1 MVGLAAVTGVLTA
14 CGGGGGGS
22 SSAAPVQTVL
32 MSTYEISVTNLTN
45 AQPLSPPVVILHDG
59 GYRVFSVGQ
68 PASAGLEVLA
78 EGGDGQPL
86 IDEALAA
93 DAVTDAVAF
102 DGPIPPGGQAQ
113 VSVTISDNARADLR
127 VSVATMLV
135 NTNDAFTALNGLPE
149 VGVLAPGEVLEATTP
164 AYDAG
169 TEADDEAPG
178 SIPGPAD
185 GGEGF
190 NAVRDD
196 DADRVSMH
204 SGVLTAMDA
213 LPTSVLTEQHRFDN
227 PVARIRIRRVN

>member
-1 MVGLAAVTGVLTA
+1 
-14 CGGGGGGS
+14 
-22 SSAAPVQTVL
+22 
-32 MSTYEISVTNLTN
+32 MSTYEISITNLTN
-45 AQPLSPPVVILHDG
+45 AQPLSPPVVILHGG
-59 GYRVFSVGQ
+59 GYRVFTLGQ
-68 PASAGLEVLA
+68 PASAGLEMLA

-86 IDEALAA
+86 LDEARAA
-93 DAVTDAVAF
+93 DAVAEAVAF
-102 DGPIPPGGQAQ
+102 AGPVAPGGQGQ
-113 VSVTISDNARADLR
+113 VSVTISDSARADLR

-135 NTNDAFTALNGLPE
+135 NTNDAFTAIAGLPD
-149 VGVLAPGEVLEATTP
+149 VGVLAPGETLEVSTP

-190 NAVRDD
+190 NAARDD

-204 SGVLTAMDA
+204 AGVLTAMDT

-227 PVARIRIRRVN
+227 PVARIRVRRVN

>member
-1 MVGLAAVTGVLTA
+1 
-14 CGGGGGGS
+14 
-22 SSAAPVQTVL
+22 

-45 AQPLSPPVVILHDG
+45 AQPLSPPVVMLHDG
-59 GYRVFSVGQ
+59 DYRIFTLGQ
-68 PASAGLEVLA
+68 PAGAGLEVLA
-78 EGGDGQPL
+78 EGGDAQPL
-86 IDEALAA
+86 LDEALAA
-93 DAVTDAVAF
+93 DSVSQAVAF
-102 DGPIPPGGQAQ
+102 DAPIPPGAQAQ

-149 VGVLAPGEVLEATTP
+149 VGVLAPGQMLEASTP

-190 NAVRDD
+190 NAARDD
-196 DADRVSMH
+196 DADRVAMH

-227 PVARIRIRRVN
+227 PVARIQVRRVN